1 MWAVCFHGFLP
12 SLPSH
17 YLGRVE
23 NTRLEVAQRFDMAMT
38 TIYKIGLQR
47 RILYVKIGGALKFN
61 LAQVERGVQE
71 QTVMRMT
78 RR

>member
-1 MWAVCFHGFLP
+1 
-12 SLPSH
+12 
-17 YLGRVE
+17 
-23 NTRLEVAQRFDMAMT
+23 MAMT